1 MTNKGLPQLVF
12 PRSRI
17 CGLRPLPPSPSSLWL
32 PLTSELAA
40 KLTEGELLLCKGA
53 GERSETEDCP
63 SSAAPRLPAAPSR
76 MCVIRDRI
84 ARVFRMC
91 MSCRRIIRVHHA
103 GVSRVHVAR
112 VAGARIMRARPRSQE
127 KIFLRESSAR
137 IISVYREI

>member
-1 MTNKGLPQLVF
+1 MTNKSFPKFVF
-12 PRSRI
+12 PRPI
-17 CGLRPLPPSPSSLWL
+17 
-32 PLTSELAA
+32 
-40 KLTEGELLLCKGA
+40 GELCSPVVSP
-53 GERSETEDCP
+53 RSSVRTV
-63 SSAAPRLPAAPSR
+63 SARSLPAAPSR
-76 MCVIRDRI
+76 VCVIRDRI

-127 KIFLRESSAR
+127 KFFLRESSAR